1 MRRIGIIS
9 KVGFANLELRQIDN
23 DTYEFAKWWKGADGK
38 EKSSKG
44 FLISA
49 TAYEE
54 LKKNINKEDVV
65 LETNEQGELKWS
77 YMDRLDNGLMKYEL
91 RYWKDGNDLNN
102 GLTFLPV
109 EKEKLKEILANPLD
123 EELEEVEPMI
133 EEQPKTEEKPK
144 IEEKPIEEEEVK
156 PKANEEFNVIDILV
170 TVPESDIN
178 FKTAL
183 EKASM
188 TQVNLA
194 IIRLKARKGNHK
206 TKLKILNDKLK
217 KKNLT
222 APNNES
228 KAKTVSS
235 SKPMSKTVS
244 ETKTKPKSKDIKKLD
259 ESKRIKLE
267 PYQATGNHTYEECEK
282 KLTTDYEDED
292 SKYCIEKLRELCKEN
307 ADFRNNVMREDR
319 SFEGAFEYMFKC
331 ARNGYCYKRVGS
343 SYVPR
348 ELGFKLMVDYFNG
361 KEPTNTKG
369 KEKVS

>member
-54 LKKNINKEDVV
+54 LKKNIDKEDVV

-77 YMDRLDNGLMKYEL
+77 YMDRLNNGLMKYEL

-123 EELEEVEPMI
+123 EELEVKT

-144 IEEKPIEEEEVK
+144 IEEKPIEEEVE
-156 PKANEEFNVIDILV
+156 PKANEEFNVIDVLV

-183 EKASM
+183 EKATM
-188 TQVNLA
+188 TQINLA
-194 IIRLKARKGNHK
+194 TIRLKARKGNHK
-206 TKLKILNDKLK
+206 TKLKILNDILK
-217 KKNLT
+217 GKTK
-222 APNNES
+222 
-228 KAKTVSS
+228 KTVV
-235 SKPMSKTVS
+235 K
-244 ETKTKPKSKDIKKLD
+244 ETRPATKNVVKKAEKPKNTTKLD
-259 ESKRIKLE
+259 ESKKIKLE
-267 PYQATGNHTYEECEK
+267 PFQADGDYSYEDCEK
-282 KLTTDYEDED
+282 KLTTDFQDED
-292 SKYCIEKLRELCKEN
+292 TKYCIEELKKLCKKD
-307 ADFRNNVMREDR
+307 AKFRANVMRKDR
-319 SFEGAFEYMFKC
+319 TFEGSFEHMAMN
-331 ARNGYCYKRVGS
+331 ARNGYCYARGS
-343 SYVPR
+343 YKYVPR
-348 ELGFKLMVDYFNG
+348 EVGLQLMIEYFNG
-361 KEPTNTKG
+361 KEPANTKG

>member
-23 DTYEFAKWWKGADGK
+23 DKYEFAKWWKGADGK

-44 FLISA
+44 FIISA
-49 TAYEE
+49 TAYEK
-54 LKKNINKEDVV
+54 LKKNIDKEDVV
-65 LETNEQGELKWS
+65 LETNENGEELKWS
-77 YMDRLDNGLMKYEL
+77 YMDRLNNGFMKYEL

-123 EELEEVEPMI
+123 EEIEVEQPKAEEKPKPEEQPLE
-133 EEQPKTEEKPK
+133 EEQPKTEEQP
-144 IEEKPIEEEEVK
+144 IEEK
-156 PKANEEFNVIDILV
+156 EFNVIDVLV

-178 FKTAL
+178 FKIAL
-183 EKASM
+183 GRATM

-217 KKNLT
+217 GKSNSETK
-222 APNNES
+222 
-228 KAKTVSS
+228 
-235 SKPMSKTVS
+235 SKTVS
-244 ETKTKPKSKDIKKLD
+244 KPKSVAAKPKDVKKLD
-259 ESKRIKLE
+259 ESKRIELE
-267 PYQATGNHTYEECEK
+267 PYQATGNHTYEECKK

-292 SKYCIEKLRELCKEN
+292 SKYCIEKLKEKCKEDG
-307 ADFRNNVMREDR
+307 DFRNNVMQEDK
-319 SFEGAFEYMFKC
+319 SFDGAFEYMAKC
-331 ARNGYCYKRVGS
+331 AKNGYCYKRGNA
-343 SYVPR
+343 SYIPR

-361 KEPTNTKG
+361 KEKKKNDK
-369 KEKVS
+369 

>member
-23 DTYEFAKWWKGADGK
+23 DKYEFAKWWKGADGK

-44 FLISA
+44 FIISA

-54 LKKNINKEDVV
+54 LKKNIDKEDVV
-65 LETNEQGELKWS
+65 LETNEQGEELRWS

-123 EELEEVEPMI
+123 EELEEVESKT
-133 EEQPKTEEKPK
+133 EEQPKAEEPPKTEEKP
-144 IEEKPIEEEEVK
+144 IEEKVE
-156 PKANEEFNVIDILV
+156 PKSTEEEFNVIDILV

-217 KKNLT
+217 KKNIT
-222 APNNES
+222 SPSSEP
-228 KAKTVSS
+228 KPKTVSD
-235 SKPMSKTVS
+235 
-244 ETKTKPKSKDIKKLD
+244 TKIAAAKPKDVKKLD

-292 SKYCIEKLRELCKEN
+292 SLYCIEKLRELCKEN

-319 SFEGAFEYMFKC
+319 SFEGAFEYMAKC
-331 ARNGYCYKRVGS
+331 AKNGYCYKRGNA
-343 SYVPR
+343 SYIPR

-361 KEPTNTKG
+361 KEKKKNDK
-369 KEKVS
+369 

>member
-9 KVGFANLELRQIDN
+9 KVGFANLELRQIDK
-23 DTYEFAKWWKGADGK
+23 DKYEFAKWWKGADGK

-54 LKKNINKEDVV
+54 LKKNIDKEDVV

-123 EELEEVEPMI
+123 EELEVEQPKTEEKPKT
-133 EEQPKTEEKPK
+133 EEQPKTEEKP
-144 IEEKPIEEEEVK
+144 IEEEVET
-156 PKANEEFNVIDILV
+156 KATEEFNVIDILV

-183 EKASM
+183 EKATM

-217 KKNLT
+217 KKNVT
-222 APNNES
+222 APDSES
-228 KAKTVSS
+228 K
-235 SKPMSKTVS
+235 SKTVS
-244 ETKTKPKSKDIKKLD
+244 DTKAKVKTATAKPKDVKKLD
-259 ESKRIKLE
+259 ESKRI
-267 PYQATGNHTYEECEK
+267 
-282 KLTTDYEDED
+282 
-292 SKYCIEKLRELCKEN
+292 EL
-307 ADFRNNVMREDR
+307 
-319 SFEGAFEYMFKC
+319 
-331 ARNGYCYKRVGS
+331 
-343 SYVPR
+343 
-348 ELGFKLMVDYFNG
+348 
-361 KEPTNTKG
+361 
-369 KEKVS
+369 

>member
-23 DTYEFAKWWKGADGK
+23 DKYEFAKWWKGADGK

-44 FLISA
+44 FIISA

-54 LKKNINKEDVV
+54 LKKNIDKEDVV
-65 LETNEQGELKWS
+65 LETNENGEELKWS

-109 EKEKLKEILANPLD
+109 EKDKLKEILSNPLD
-123 EELEEVEPMI
+123 EEIEVEQPKTKEQPI
-133 EEQPKTEEKPK
+133 EEEQPKAEEQPK
-144 IEEKPIEEEEVK
+144 E
-156 PKANEEFNVIDILV
+156 NEEFNVIDVLV
-170 TVPESDIN
+170 TIPESDIN

-183 EKASM
+183 DKATM

-217 KKNLT
+217 KKNVT
-222 APNNES
+222 APDS
-228 KAKTVSS
+228 K
-235 SKPMSKTVS
+235 SKTVS
-244 ETKTKPKSKDIKKLD
+244 DTKTKVKAATTKPKDVKKLD
-259 ESKRIKLE
+259 ESKRINLE

-292 SKYCIEKLRELCKEN
+292 SKYCIEKLKEKCKEDSN
-307 ADFRNNVMREDR
+307 FRNNVMQEDK
-319 SFEGAFEYMFKC
+319 SFEGAFEYMAKC
-331 ARNGYCYKRVGS
+331 AKNGYCYKRGNA
-343 SYVPR
+343 SYIPR

-361 KEPTNTKG
+361 KEKKKNDK
-369 KEKVS
+369 

>member
-23 DTYEFAKWWKGADGK
+23 DKYEFAKWWKGADGK

-44 FLISA
+44 FIISA

-54 LKKNINKEDVV
+54 LKKNIDEEDVV
-65 LETNEQGELKWS
+65 LETNENGEELKWS
-77 YMDRLDNGLMKYEL
+77 YMDRLNNGLMKYEL

-123 EELEEVEPMI
+123 EEIEVEQPKI
-133 EEQPKTEEKPK
+133 EEKPKPEEQPLEEEQPKTEEQ
-144 IEEKPIEEEEVK
+144 
-156 PKANEEFNVIDILV
+156 PKANEEFNVIDVLV

-183 EKASM
+183 EKATM

-217 KKNLT
+217 KKNVT
-222 APNNES
+222 AP
-228 KAKTVSS
+228 KPKTVSD
-235 SKPMSKTVS
+235 
-244 ETKTKPKSKDIKKLD
+244 TKTKSKSVSAKPKDVKKLD

-292 SKYCIEKLRELCKEN
+292 SKYCIEKLKEKCKEDG
-307 ADFRNNVMREDR
+307 DFRNNVMQEDK
-319 SFEGAFEYMFKC
+319 SFDGAFEYMAKC
-331 ARNGYCYKRVGS
+331 ARNGYCYKRGNA
-343 SYVPR
+343 SYIPR
-348 ELGFKLMVDYFNG
+348 ELGFKLMVEYFNG
-361 KEPTNTKG
+361 KEKKNDK
-369 KEKVS
+369 

>member
-23 DTYEFAKWWKGADGK
+23 DKYEFAKWWKGADGK

-44 FLISA
+44 FIISA
-49 TAYEE
+49 TAYDE
-54 LKKNINKEDVV
+54 LKKNIDKEDVI
-65 LETNEQGELKWS
+65 LETNEQGEVLKWS
-77 YMDRLDNGLMKYEL
+77 YMDRLNNGLMKYEL

-123 EELEEVEPMI
+123 EEIEVEQPKAEEKPKP
-133 EEQPKTEEKPK
+133 EEQPKTEEKPIEEVKPK
-144 IEEKPIEEEEVK
+144 IEEQ
-156 PKANEEFNVIDILV
+156 PKANEEFNVIDVLV

-183 EKASM
+183 EKATM

-217 KKNLT
+217 KKSVT
-222 APNNES
+222 VPNSES
-228 KAKTVSS
+228 K
-235 SKPMSKTVS
+235 SKTVS
-244 ETKTKPKSKDIKKLD
+244 KPKSVAAKPKDVKKLD

-282 KLTTDYEDED
+282 
-292 SKYCIEKLRELCKEN
+292 S
-307 ADFRNNVMREDR
+307 
-319 SFEGAFEYMFKC
+319 
-331 ARNGYCYKRVGS
+331 
-343 SYVPR
+343 
-348 ELGFKLMVDYFNG
+348 
-361 KEPTNTKG
+361 
-369 KEKVS
+369 

>member
-9 KVGFANLELRQIDN
+9 KVGFANLELRQIDK
-23 DTYEFAKWWKGADGK
+23 DKYEFAKWWKGADGK

-44 FLISA
+44 FIISA

-54 LKKNINKEDVV
+54 LKKNIDKEDVV
-65 LETNEQGELKWS
+65 LETNEQGEELKWS

-91 RYWKDGNDLNN
+91 RYWKDGSDLNN

-123 EELEEVEPMI
+123 EELEVEQPKAEEKPNEEVE
-133 EEQPKTEEKPK
+133 PKTEEKPK
-144 IEEKPIEEEEVK
+144 TEEQSKV
-156 PKANEEFNVIDILV
+156 NEEFNVIDILV

-217 KKNLT
+217 KKNIT
-222 APNNES
+222 VPSSES
-228 KAKTVSS
+228 KPKTVSD
-235 SKPMSKTVS
+235 
-244 ETKTKPKSKDIKKLD
+244 TKTAAAKPKDVKKLD

-292 SKYCIEKLRELCKEN
+292 SLYCIEKLRELCKEN

-319 SFEGAFEYMFKC
+319 SFEGAFEYMSKC
-331 ARNGYCYKRVGS
+331 AKNGYCYKRGNA
-343 SYVPR
+343 SYIPR
-348 ELGFKLMVDYFNG
+348 EVGFKLMVDYFNG
-361 KEPTNTKG
+361 KEKKKNDK
-369 KEKVS
+369 